1 MYREIQLQALSIIG
15 VAMRSRAVIEKYD
28 DETGH
33 TMSALGHELTWMM
46 FALNVRFTSI
56 SGS

>member
-1 MYREIQLQALSIIG
+1 M
-15 VAMRSRAVIEKYD
+15 AMRSRAVIEND